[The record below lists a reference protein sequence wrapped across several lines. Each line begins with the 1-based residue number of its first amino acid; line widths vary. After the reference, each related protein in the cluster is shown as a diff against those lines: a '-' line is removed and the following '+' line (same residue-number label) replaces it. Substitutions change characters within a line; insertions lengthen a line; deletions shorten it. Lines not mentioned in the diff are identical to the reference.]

1 MMLSQI
7 TMTTPI
13 LFGFIIILVIDSFL
27 ETCMILIVNQQGV
40 NMYVKKKIFLFLLIG
55 GVTVIQAQKN
65 ERFTPPNMTQ
75 KTHTFA
81 LPELQIDSTFI
92 TNLNTVLFSQ
102 KGCGVKKDSKWKNFF
117 ILFKAIDSTSY
128 SICLSLEDIPAEK
141 SIVFFKYNDFYYW
154 LHGEIPPNIISKT
167 KTKKRFSYK
176 EPIPAFYDPPF
187 WTLIYHTQTG
197 NIEFKGQ
204 DCH

>member
-1 MMLSQI
+1 M
-7 TMTTPI
+7 
-13 LFGFIIILVIDSFL
+13 D
-27 ETCMILIVNQQGV
+27 
-40 NMYVKKKIFLFLLIG
+40 VKKKIFLFLLIG

-102 KGCGVKKDSKWKNFF
+102 KGCGVKKDSKWKIFF

-167 KTKKRFSYK
+167 KKRFSYK

>member
-1 MMLSQI
+1 M
-7 TMTTPI
+7 
-13 LFGFIIILVIDSFL
+13 D
-27 ETCMILIVNQQGV
+27 
-40 NMYVKKKIFLFLLIG
+40 VKKKILLFLLIG

-65 ERFTPPNMTQ
+65 ERFTPPDMTQ

-92 TNLNTVLFSQ
+92 TNLNAVIFE
-102 KGCGVKKDSKWKNFF
+102 KEGCGVEKNSKWKNFF
-117 ILFKAIDSTSY
+117 ILFEAIDSTSY
-128 SICLSLEDIPAEK
+128 SICLSLEDIPSEK
-141 SIVFFKYNDFYYW
+141 SIVFFKHNDFYYW
-154 LHGEIPPNIISKT
+154 LHGEIPPNIILKT

-197 NIEFKGQ
+197 NIEFKGN
-204 DCH
+204 DCDCY

>member
-1 MMLSQI
+1 M
-7 TMTTPI
+7 
-13 LFGFIIILVIDSFL
+13 D
-27 ETCMILIVNQQGV
+27 
-40 NMYVKKKIFLFLLIG
+40 VKKKILLFLLIG

-65 ERFTPPNMTQ
+65 EKFTPPNMTQ

-128 SICLSLEDIPAEK
+128 FLSIMIFITGFMEK
-141 SIVFFKYNDFYYW
+141 
-154 LHGEIPPNIISKT
+154 
-167 KTKKRFSYK
+167 
-176 EPIPAFYDPPF
+176 
-187 WTLIYHTQTG
+187 
-197 NIEFKGQ
+197 
-204 DCH
+204 

>member
-1 MMLSQI
+1 
-7 TMTTPI
+7 
-13 LFGFIIILVIDSFL
+13 
-27 ETCMILIVNQQGV
+27 MILIVNQQGV
-40 NMYVKKKIFLFLLIG
+40 NMDVKKKILLFLLIG

-187 WTLIYHTQTG
+187 WTLIYHIQTG

>member
-1 MMLSQI
+1 MDI
-7 TMTTPI
+7 
-13 LFGFIIILVIDSFL
+13 
-27 ETCMILIVNQQGV
+27 
-40 NMYVKKKIFLFLLIG
+40 KKKILLFLLIG
-55 GVTVIQAQKN
+55 GVTAIQA
-65 ERFTPPNMTQ
+65 Q

-92 TNLNTVLFSQ
+92 TNLNAVIFE
-102 KGCGVKKDSKWKNFF
+102 KEGCGIKKDSKWKNFF

-141 SIVFFKYNDFYYW
+141 SIVFFKHNDFYYW
-154 LHGEIPPNIISKT
+154 LHGEIPPDIILKT
-167 KTKKRFSYK
+167 KAKKRFSYK

-197 NIEFKGQ
+197 NIEFKSQ
-204 DCH
+204 DCY